1 MRFILTTAIILAIIG
16 CGGNNA
22 PVVKNLANDQDSLSY
37 AIGSNMGTQLK
48 NSDLDLTTE
57 AFYQGFVDAYNNS
70 EPILSASEWQ
80 KVLKD
85 YETRMQNDQQAAS
98 NLLMEKNMREGRAFL
113 EENAKKEGVITTDSG
128 LQYKI
133 VKQGDGPKPIT
144 SDVVEVHYKG
154 TLIDGTQF
162 DSSYD
167 RGETATFGVTGVIA
181 GWTEVLQLMNVG
193 SICEIA
199 LPEDIAYGARGNGSI
214 PPYSTLIFTVE
225 LVSIK

>member
-1 MRFILTTAIILAIIG
+1 MRFILATAIILAIIG

-22 PVVKNLANDQDSLSY
+22 PVVKNLATSQDSLSY

-48 NSDLDLTTE
+48 NSDLDLTTD
-57 AFYQGFVDAYNNS
+57 AFYQGFVDAYNDS

-80 KVLKD
+80 KVLVD
-85 YETRMQNDQQAAS
+85 YQTTMRENQQAAS
-98 NLLMEKNMREGRAFL
+98 NLQMEKNMSEGRAFL
-113 EENAKKEGVITTDSG
+113 EENAKKEGVTTTDSG
-128 LQYKI
+128 LQYKV
-133 VKQGDGPKPIT
+133 VKQGDGPKPTT

-167 RGETATFGVTGVIA
+167 RGETATFGVTQVIE
-181 GWTEVLQLMNVG
+181 GWTETLLLMNVG
-193 SICEIA
+193 SIFEIA
-199 LPEDIAYGARGNGSI
+199 LPEDIAYGASDKESI